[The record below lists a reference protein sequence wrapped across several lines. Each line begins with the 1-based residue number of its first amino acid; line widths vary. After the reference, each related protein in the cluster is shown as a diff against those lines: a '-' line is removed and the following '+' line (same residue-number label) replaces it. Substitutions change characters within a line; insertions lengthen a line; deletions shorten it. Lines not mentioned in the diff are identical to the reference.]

1 MNCSCVVHGGQ
12 RLLFHLL
19 GRHRRPRWTEACHH
33 VFDTVRV
40 RTYRQIIYL
49 SEINLDFYYRCI
61 ILQGRI
67 QRAVWS
73 EHDVLDGDRHEAR
86 AGRSQRPARPDKG
99 QVPVSQQ
106 ELISSAR
113 LTRVFIWKKKK
124 KKFACMLNLIE
135 FSCVCMYVY
144 VYEQFQAYCV
154 EVCQTQHQALG
165 LSLVIISSTT
175 EFFIV

>member
-1 MNCSCVVHGGQ
+1 MVKTRYNVLTAVSPHPMNCSCVVHGGQ

-99 QVPVSQQ
+99 QGPVFQQ
-106 ELISSAR
+106 ELISSAT
-113 LTRVFIWKKKK
+113 LTRVFIWKK

-135 FSCVCMYVY
+135 FSCVCMYVCMY
-144 VYEQFQAYCV
+144 VCI
-154 EVCQTQHQALG
+154 CLRT
-165 LSLVIISSTT
+165 ISG
-175 EFFIV
+175 VLR